1 MNMSIRLFCVYAA
14 FLLLFCSTT
23 LAAPAPIVFNVL
35 GAIARPLIDLQKLK
49 LGLVGS
55 TVDFNQDVLSAKRR
69 FWTWNEPAN
78 YEPNDWQYR
87 PYPGQL
93 DNYPRPAA
101 YPPPRPANY
110 RNPGVGYG
118 RQPAAGRPRGR
129 NQRRR
134 SNLSPPRTVYV
145 RGALQFE

>member
-1 MNMSIRLFCVYAA
+1 MSVLLNFHFCEPANYEANNSATILYPIRLQYYSNTSPCTAA
-14 FLLLFCSTT
+14 RCTSNQNCTFLGYF
-23 LAAPAPIVFNVL
+23 I
-35 GAIARPLIDLQKLK
+35 LIF
-49 LGLVGS
+49 S
-55 TVDFNQDVLSAKRR
+55 
-69 FWTWNEPAN
+69 EPAN
-78 YEPNDWQYR
+78 YEPNDWQYG

-110 RNPGVGYG
+110 RNPAVGYG